1 MKAFRGAVLS
11 VFVAAGL
18 AAIGGCGNA
27 LEDGS
32 DPSGSI
38 IRVVS
43 VNPDPADAFTP
54 DIFVDVC
61 DADGRSARSL
71 RAGDHQQ
78 LRPGADAQ
86 RQAGRTRRTGQAT
99 NSFVTMSRYRVDFTG
114 INKTVSIPSLDGGGQ
129 TVGIAP
135 DGTGTMR
142 VLVMD
147 LPTLEYIRSHY
158 PTIGTTEGLTLRA
171 TITIWG
177 KDSFQADV
185 KTDPPAE
192 TTLVIENYDRCSAN

>member
-43 VNPDPADAFTP
+43 VSPDPADAFTP
-54 DIFVDVC
+54 DIFVDIC
-61 DADGRSARSL
+61 DATADPPDTEPGITNSYAQVTML
-71 RAGDHQQ
+71 NDN
-78 LRPGADAQ
+78 RPNTPD
-86 RQAGRTRRTGQAT
+86 GQAT

-114 INKTVSIPSLDGGGQ
+114 INKTVNIPSLDGGGQ
-129 TVGIAP
+129 TVGIVP

-185 KTDPPAE
+185 KTEPPAE
-192 TTLVIENYDRCSAN
+192 TTLVIENYDRCGN